1 MKIDESVVRK
11 MARLAY
17 LELPRVANEQGEL
30 CEPDEHL
37 IGDEQLSRMAKDLN
51 DIIEYVQQLN
61 ELDLTDVEPTSHGVP
76 LPSLLRS
83 DIVGEPLSSEA
94 TLQNAPAKAG
104 TAFRVPKVIE

>member
-17 LELPRVANEQGEL
+17 LELPRVVNEHGEL
-30 CEPDEHL
+30 GEPDEHL
-37 IGDEQLSRMAKDLN
+37 IENDQLSKMAKDLN
-51 DIIEYVQQLN
+51 EILDHVEQLN
-61 ELDLTDVEPTSHGVP
+61 ELDLENVEPTSHGVP
-76 LPSLLRS
+76 LPSLLRN